1 MSEVGECALRMSGE
15 HIPGSRN
22 ARAKALGQA
31 AAGVLQD
38 NEEARVAGPEGKGE
52 RQRRGGRRWGSGP
65 EEHQSD

>member
-31 AAGVLQD
+31 AAGVLQ
-38 NEEARVAGPEGKGE
+38 EQRGSQGGWTRGE
-52 RQRRGGRRWGSGP
+52 RGETEEGRSEMGEWARGAS
-65 EEHQSD
+65 E